1 MKAKSETAVQKRRR
15 LSAGSAPSSLPR
27 DKAVHLGATPLA
39 QRTGEF
45 GTSTADLEN
54 LLVSTNLAVL
64 LLDRRQNI
72 RRFTPAATA
81 LFAIR
86 PGDVGRSIRDFAQNF
101 TDPAFLPDVML
112 VLEGKTASKKEVQT
126 SEGRWYVRQTLPYLL
141 RHGPIKGVVIT
152 FSDVAADAL
161 QQARLYAESIVNTVR
176 EPLLVLDSDLCVH
189 SINQPF
195 SALFQVSIE
204 DVLGRSLRDLDKGVW
219 DVPDLL
225 SLLKG
230 IVDNGGSMEDFEI
243 TYEAPPQGRR
253 MLCLNARTLRRGSD
267 APDLLLVAIEDIT
280 ERLRIQKLLHDNE
293 ARLGEEERVRQRQLE
308 LTNALRV
315 STVGELAAG
324 LAHELNQPLSSIS
337 IVVEACAQHVR
348 SGIHDP
354 AQLLEL
360 LADAANESVRAAG
373 IVAHLRSFVDKGEPQ
388 FEPVDLGEVVGNV
401 PHLLLRELERNRI
414 VLRIEP
420 AADQLPVQADRIQ
433 LEQVIVNLIQNAM
446 DSIQEAGG
454 TERRIELSVGAVD
467 GMGEVRVRDTGTGV
481 SEPAAERMFQAFYT
495 TKAQG
500 LGMGLALSR
509 SILEAHRGRI
519 WMEAPS
525 DGGRGTVVCFSIPL
539 R

>member
-1 MKAKSETAVQKRRR
+1 MKAKSESAVKKRPRV
-15 LSAGSAPSSLPR
+15 SAGAALSSLPR
-27 DKAVHLGATPLA
+27 DKAVHAAATPLA

-86 PGDVGRSIRDFAQNF
+86 PGDVGRPIRDFAQNF

-112 VLEGKTASKKEVQT
+112 VLEGKTASKKEVQS

-141 RHGPIKGVVIT
+141 RNGPIKGVLIT

-176 EPLLVLDSDLCVH
+176 EPLLVLDRDLCVH

-204 DVLGRSLRDLDKGVW
+204 DVLGRTLRDLDKGVW
-219 DVPDLL
+219 DVPELL
-225 SLLKG
+225 GLLED
-230 IVDNGGSMEDFEI
+230 IFNNGGSMENFEI
-243 TYEAPPQGRR
+243 AYDASPLGRR
-253 MLCLNARTLRRGSD
+253 ILCLNARTLRRGSD

-280 ERLRIQKLLHDNE
+280 ERLRIQKLLRDNE

-337 IVVEACAQHVR
+337 IVVETCAQHVR

-354 AQLLEL
+354 AKLLEL

-388 FEPVDLGEVVGNV
+388 FEPVDLGEIVGNV

-414 VLRIEP
+414 VLRI
-420 AADQLPVQADRIQ
+420 DLGTDRLPVQADRIQ
-433 LEQVIVNLIQNAM
+433 LEQVVVNLVQNAM

-454 TERRIELSVGAVD
+454 AERRIELSVGAVD
-467 GMGEVRVRDTGTGV
+467 EMGEVRVRDTGTGV

-519 WMEAPS
+519 WMKTPL
-525 DGGRGTVVCFSIPL
+525 DGGRGTVVRFSIPL